1 MGRKA
6 RMRKLLREEDL
17 EELLEQAEPE
27 AKEAI
32 AAKAAESEEGAA
44 AKVLEL
50 QKTAGNRAV
59 GAALDRWA
67 QPWIPQAAQQQGTWP
82 KEPQLII
89 DGKMVIPLE
98 SYSEGNRN
106 ITAGST
112 GSGERE
118 PEKDRFTGPGEMHV
132 VFTLDELAA
141 ELARATAEGKHY
153 ESVQIVVPFKDG
165 NGIRWVLTD
174 VLISG
179 YQVSGATSGKE
190 PVVALTLSFK
200 KRELLRTPP
209 PRR

>member
-6 RMRKLLREEDL
+6 RMRRLLREEDL

-27 AKEAI
+27 AKQAV
-32 AAKAAESEEGAA
+32 AAKAENEDAPA

-67 QPWIPQAAQQQGTWP
+67 LPWIPQAAQQQATWP

-98 SYSEGNRN
+98 AYSEGNQN
-106 ITAGST
+106 TSVGSV
-112 GSGERE
+112 GSSERE

-132 VFTLDELAA
+132 VFNLNELAA

-153 ESVQIVVPFKDG
+153 DSVQIVVPFKDG
-165 NGIRWVLTD
+165 NGIRWILTD
-174 VLISG
+174 VMISG
-179 YQVSGATSGKE
+179 YQVGSASSGKD
-190 PVVALTLSFK
+190 PVVALSLSFK
-200 KRELLRTPP
+200 KRELARTPP
-209 PRR
+209 PKR